1 MDRRTLIKTL
11 GAGALAHTHLAHTQL
26 ARAATEVPAP
36 ALGTALALPD
46 VPLFDGSLF
55 KAADAQGQ
63 VVVVYWWASWCPFC
77 AEQTPLMQKLWDAQR
92 GRGLRMLGLSI
103 DRRAEDAKR
112 YMAQRGYTFPTGM
125 ATPATERVLPKPSKA
140 LPMTLVRGRDGRV
153 VMAEKGQLFPEDV
166 EQIARF
172 L

>member
-1 MDRRTLIKTL
+1 MDRRTLIKAL
-11 GAGALAHTHLAHTQL
+11 GAAPLAGASALHAQAD
-26 ARAATEVPAP
+26 VPVP
-36 ALGTALALPD
+36 ALGSALTLPE
-46 VPLFDGSLF
+46 VPLFDGSAF
-55 KAADAQGQ
+55 RPAAADGQ

-92 GRGLRMLGLSI
+92 GRGLQMLGLSI
-103 DRRAEDAKR
+103 DRRVEDARR
-112 YMAQRGYTFPTGM
+112 YMTQRGYTFPSGM
-125 ATPATERVLPKPSKA
+125 ATAATERVLPKPSKA

-172 L
+172 V

>member
-1 MDRRTLIKTL
+1 MDRRTLIKAL
-11 GAGALAHTHLAHTQL
+11 GAAPLAGTSALHAQ
-26 ARAATEVPAP
+26 RDIPVPAIG
-36 ALGTALALPD
+36 AAVALPD
-46 VPLFDGSLF
+46 VPLFDGSAF
-55 KAADAQGQ
+55 RAAEAEGQ

-92 GRGLRMLGLSI
+92 ARGLKMLGLSI
-103 DRRAEDAKR
+103 DRREEDARR
-112 YMAQRGYTFPTGM
+112 YLTQRGYTFPTGM
-125 ATPATERVLPKPSKA
+125 ATPTTERVLPKPSKA